1 MSKVRNQGL
10 ELRLTSSPGPLNFNL
25 TFCGPG
31 MQNFILNGRG
41 QGNALITKIA
51 LAIAR
56 ESRLG
61 DSLGLAWAA

>member
-1 MSKVRNQGL
+1 ML
-10 ELRLTSSPGPLNFNL
+10 ERCFEVCVCGGGGGGGGGCKLT
-25 TFCGPG
+25 
-31 MQNFILNGRG
+31 
-41 QGNALITKIA
+41 A